1 MKLSGSL
8 VCGICLGLF
17 VMGCQRNYSGD
28 KRFPLSGKVSF
39 NGEPIDLGSISFL
52 PMENDQRVSGGTIED
67 GVYSVPEAF
76 GANAGKYRVEI
87 RWQKKTGKKIRRP
100 IDARGTILEDDVL
113 AEGLPREFHTNSKL
127 TVEVAEGQTTFDFD
141 LRSAAPPVPTVDD
154 GVPEIYRNR

>member
-8 VCGICLGLF
+8 ICGICLGLF
-17 VMGCQRNYSGD
+17 LLGCQRNYAGD
-28 KRFPLSGKVSF
+28 KRFSLSGKVSF

-52 PMENDQRVSGGTIED
+52 PMENNQRVSGGTIKD

-100 IDARGTILEDDVL
+100 IDAHGTVFEDDVR
-113 AEGLPREFHTNSKL
+113 AEGLPPNSI
-127 TVEVAEGQTTFDFD
+127 
-141 LRSAAPPVPTVDD
+141 RIP
-154 GVPEIYRNR
+154 R